1 MQAFN
6 HGVTCTRHTQQSC
19 VFDSVHAMF
28 SMKTA
33 LLHLHC
39 SEPLVWEP
47 LHPNYASSKGHVDC
61 SWLHITYVQQIR
73 VNAVCFETLPFFVS
87 YASGSPAVCMMLPKT
102 ACLAPS
108 VNSSLCNRHM
118 GAFIHSYACP
128 FPVSLLLSCCPPPCP
143 GDPSHFLGDPS
154 CLPGDP
160 ASFPGD
166 PSPFPGQQNHS
177 HLLLHLSN
185 INKQHLGL
193 LCRATTVMCWCT

>member
-1 MQAFN
+1 M
-6 HGVTCTRHTQQSC
+6 
-19 VFDSVHAMF
+19 FDRVHAMF

-73 VNAVCFETLPFFVS
+73 VNAVCFERLPFFVS

-128 FPVSLLLSCCPPPCP
+128 FLFP
-143 GDPSHFLGDPS
+143 F
-154 CLPGDP
+154 
-160 ASFPGD
+160 SFPVALPLALGTL
-166 PSPFPGQQNHS
+166 PISLGILPVYLGTLP
-177 HLLLHLSN
+177 LS
-185 INKQHLGL
+185 LGTL
-193 LCRATTVMCWCT
+193 PLSLGSKITVICCCI